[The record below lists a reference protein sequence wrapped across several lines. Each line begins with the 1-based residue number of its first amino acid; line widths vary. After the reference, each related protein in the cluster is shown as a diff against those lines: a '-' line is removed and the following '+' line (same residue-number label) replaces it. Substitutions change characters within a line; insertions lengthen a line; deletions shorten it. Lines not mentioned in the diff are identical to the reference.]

1 MTVLALSYALQTSLN
16 IRPALALTEEQIL
29 MTGQSGEGLLF
40 SLFAFSPPTPP
51 HPPPPQK
58 RLILRLLQTDSQG
71 LPSSIFP

>member
-1 MTVLALSYALQTSLN
+1 MTVLALSYALQTSLS

-40 SLFAFSPPTPP
+40 SLFAFSPP
-51 HPPPPQK
+51 PPQK

-71 LPSSIFP
+71 LPSIIFP

>member
-1 MTVLALSYALQTSLN
+1 MTVLALSYALQTSLS

-40 SLFAFSPPTPP
+40 PILVFSPP
-51 HPPPPQK
+51 PPPPQK

>member
-16 IRPALALTEEQIL
+16 IRPALALTEEQNL

-51 HPPPPQK
+51 PPPPPETPDTQA
-58 RLILRLLQTDSQG
+58 T
-71 LPSSIFP
+71 PN

>member
-1 MTVLALSYALQTSLN
+1 MTVLALSYALQTSLS

-29 MTGQSGEGLLF
+29 MKGQSGEGLLF
-40 SLFAFSPPTPP
+40 SLFAFSP
-51 HPPPPQK
+51 PPPPQK

>member
-1 MTVLALSYALQTSLN
+1 MTVLALSYALQTSLS

-40 SLFAFSPPTPP
+40 SLFAFSPPA
-51 HPPPPQK
+51 PPPQK

>member
-1 MTVLALSYALQTSLN
+1 MTVLALSYALQTSLS

-40 SLFAFSPPTPP
+40 SLFAFSPP
-51 HPPPPQK
+51 PPPQK

>member
-40 SLFAFSPPTPP
+40 SLFAFSPPP
-51 HPPPPQK
+51 PPPPQK